1 MGKVIEFKD
10 PHIKEIVTDYDKLS
24 ERCDEVET
32 IKGNKDVQDLVLDL
46 KHTMSTFDDMC
57 GISAAH
63 VGSDK
68 RVICLDFNGKMRS
81 FVNPVITSAE
91 GLELSREKCHCIPSK
106 EYIRPRN
113 TTIEVAYQTPMG
125 KIESVKLMG
134 MAAKVMQHEIDH
146 LDGLL
151 LSDVGLEIDEE
162 FDNATDEERESVIGM
177 YMDSID
183 MTADMLDKDI
193 NNDPEAAKLA
203 SGVKFL
209 AAVQSGKV
217 TLEEIPWTDEEK
229 EIYDEYIRNKNK
241 E

>member
-24 ERCDEVET
+24 ERCDEVEI
-32 IKGNKDVQDLVLDL
+32 IKGNKSVQDVVLDL
-46 KHTMSTFDDMC
+46 KHTMGTFEDMC

-68 RVICLDFNGKMRS
+68 RVICLDFDGKMRS
-81 FVNPVITSAE
+81 FVNPIITHAE
-91 GLELSREKCHCIPSK
+91 GLELSREKCHCIPGK
-106 EYIRPRN
+106 EYIRPRS
-113 TTIEVAYQTPMG
+113 TKIDVTYQTPMG
-125 KIESVKLMG
+125 KVESVKLMG
-134 MAAKVMQHEIDH
+134 MAAKVFQHEMDH

-151 LSDVGLEIDEE
+151 ISDVGLEIDEE
-162 FDNATDEERESVIGM
+162 FDKATDEERAEVINL
-177 YMDSID
+177 YMESID
-183 MTADMLDKDI
+183 MTADMLDEDI
-193 NNDPEAAKLA
+193 KNDPEAAKLA

-229 EIYDEYIRNKNK
+229 EIYDEYIKNKNK